1 MIENVV
7 ILPEAVDDLV
17 EARAWYED
25 RSSGLGERFLSHV
38 DDCIECIQEN
48 PELYERVYKDYR
60 RAMVHR
66 FPYVVFYEFTGDTI
80 VVYSAFHTAQDAQKW
95 RKRLT

>member
-25 RSSGLGERFLSHV
+25 RRSGLGERFLSHV
-38 DDCIECIQEN
+38 DDFIECIHEEPDTLIFQADCVDWEAHR
-48 PELYERVYKDYR
+48 LWDFDQLTHIAHKSRVSG
-60 RAMVHR
+60 
-66 FPYVVFYEFTGDTI
+66 F
-80 VVYSAFHTAQDAQKW
+80 
-95 RKRLT
+95 RLVSGQFAWE